1 MWKRVNKISHV
12 TTEGAQ
18 DGENRS
24 DVFEN
29 VMNSMRGEFTEE
41 QARKCFTLWFYSN
54 DTRTRSS
61 FTSSVLGGIG
71 GVHKQTLDLM
81 CSSQVRFRCAVVFDL
96 LLRLRCSSRC
106 FFFALFTQEE
116 RDFFVQGFMLLL
128 TPHNA
133 GGRDMAAAAA
143 RNDQNA
149 CCGFGI
155 ESFDRYRFK
164 EYNEQ

>member
-1 MWKRVNKISHV
+1 M
-12 TTEGAQ
+12 
-18 DGENRS
+18 
-24 DVFEN
+24 EN

-41 QARKCFTLWFYSN
+41 EAKKCFTLWFFRN
-54 DTRTRSS
+54 ETRTRSS

-81 CSSQVRFRCAVVFDL
+81 CSSQVRFPFAVVVTSSF
-96 LLRLRCSSRC
+96 LLRGSMLTMLLVLHC
-106 FFFALFTQEE
+106 LPQEE

-128 TPHNA
+128 TSDNPGSRAN
-133 GGRDMAAAAA
+133 AAAVA

-164 EYNEQ
+164 EYTVT